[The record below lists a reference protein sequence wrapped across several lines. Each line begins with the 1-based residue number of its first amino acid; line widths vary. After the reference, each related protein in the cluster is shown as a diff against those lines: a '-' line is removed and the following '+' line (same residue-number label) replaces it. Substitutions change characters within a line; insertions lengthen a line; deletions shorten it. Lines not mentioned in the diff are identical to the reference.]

1 MRKIF
6 IDGGARLGES
16 IEIIKNDIPEYSDFE
31 FYLFEPNRQYYDAL
45 QDLANSNSKV
55 NFVEGAIWDKNGE
68 SDFFIAN
75 DVWGDVGSTLHM
87 EKKEK
92 LDTENPLK
100 VKTYDIVDIIGWFS
114 EDDYIVL
121 KLDVE
126 GSEYDIINRLIIS
139 NKIPSIKE
147 YLIEWHDHFYDD
159 VNKNRHYFISEIHK
173 QSRYKDWLY

>member
-16 IEIIKNDIPEYSDFE
+16 IDIIKNDISKYSDFE
-31 FYLFEPNRQYYDAL
+31 FYLFEPNSEYYSTL
-45 QDLANSNSKV
+45 QNLEKSNDKV
-55 NFVEGAIWDKNGE
+55 KFIEGALWDKNGE

-75 DVWGDVGSTLHM
+75 DVWGDVGSTLHID
-87 EKKEK
+87 KKEK

-100 VKTYDIVDIIGWFS
+100 VKTYDIVDVIGWFS

-126 GSEYDIINRLIIS
+126 GSEYDIINRLIMS
-139 NKIPSIKE
+139 NKVSNIKE

-159 VNKNRHYFISEIHK
+159 VNKNKNYFINEIEK
-173 QSRYKDWLY
+173 SSKYSDWLY